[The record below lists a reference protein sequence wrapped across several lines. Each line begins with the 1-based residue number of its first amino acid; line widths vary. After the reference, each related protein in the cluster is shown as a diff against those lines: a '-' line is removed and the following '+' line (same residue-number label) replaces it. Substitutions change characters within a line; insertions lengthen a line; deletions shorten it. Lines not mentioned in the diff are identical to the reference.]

1 MLITVD
7 IPTFL
12 AEAAT
17 AATML
22 PYRHSVDANRRPGDV
37 RALAGRCA
45 R

>member
-7 IPTFL
+7 IPMFL

-17 AATML
+17 AASIL
-22 PYRHSVDANRRPGDV
+22 PYRHSFDANRRPGYV
-37 RALAGRCA
+37 RALAGRYA